1 MSMLLKG
8 GRVYINGAFLHRDI
22 LIDKGLIVLISE
34 HIEASPSVSVLDCG
48 GKAVFPGLA
57 DVHVHLREPG
67 FSYKETVR
75 SGAMAAAH
83 GGFTAVC
90 AMPNLNPPPDS
101 AERLRAQAVHAA
113 DAPVRVFSYGCIT
126 RGRSGEAVAP
136 LAENAPYAVAFSDDG
151 SGVQDERVMER
162 AMREAKAAGRILAAH
177 CEDITLVRGGCV
189 HDGDF
194 ARAHGLP
201 GISSA
206 SEYVQIE
213 RDLALAKKTGAA
225 YHVCHISTA
234 ESVALIRSA
243 KRAGADVTCET
254 APHYLYFCDELLEDD
269 GRFKMNPPIRS
280 AGDRAALLEGI
291 ADGTIDMIA
300 TDHAPHAAEE
310 KAGGLRRSLMGVP
323 GLESAFAACVTALVE
338 PGVISL
344 ERLAALMSVNP
355 SRRFSLPGRNGIA
368 AGAPADLT
376 VADVTRRGVFDARQ
390 TYTQSKRSPFDGL
403 TLTGAVCATIVN
415 GEIVWKES

>member
-34 HIEASPSVSVLDCG
+34 HIEASPSVPVLDCG

-162 AMREAKAAGRILAAH
+162 ARPKPPDASLPPTARIS
-177 CEDITLVRGGCV
+177 R
-189 HDGDF
+189 
-194 ARAHGLP
+194 
-201 GISSA
+201 SSA
-206 SEYVQIE
+206 AAASTTAIS
-213 RDLALAKKTGAA
+213 RARTG
-225 YHVCHISTA
+225 C
-234 ESVALIRSA
+234 
-243 KRAGADVTCET
+243 RAFR
-254 APHYLYFCDELLEDD
+254 P
-269 GRFKMNPPIRS
+269 
-280 AGDRAALLEGI
+280 RA
-291 ADGTIDMIA
+291 
-300 TDHAPHAAEE
+300 
-310 KAGGLRRSLMGVP
+310 
-323 GLESAFAACVTALVE
+323 
-338 PGVISL
+338 
-344 ERLAALMSVNP
+344 N
-355 SRRFSLPGRNGIA
+355 
-368 AGAPADLT
+368 
-376 VADVTRRGVFDARQ
+376 TRRLSATLRWRKRRAPPTTSATSPRRRASRSSAAPSGRAQ
-390 TYTQSKRSPFDGL
+390 TSPAKPRR
-403 TLTGAVCATIVN
+403 TICTSATSC
-415 GEIVWKES
+415 WRTTAASR

>member
-1 MSMLLKG
+1 
-8 GRVYINGAFLHRDI
+8 
-22 LIDKGLIVLISE
+22 
-34 HIEASPSVSVLDCG
+34 
-48 GKAVFPGLA
+48 
-57 DVHVHLREPG
+57 
-67 FSYKETVR
+67 
-75 SGAMAAAH
+75 MAAAH

-90 AMPNLNPPPDS
+90 AMPNLIPPPDS

-206 SEYVQIE
+206 SEYAQIE

-338 PGVISL
+338 PGVIPL

-355 SRRFSLPGRNGIA
+355 SRRFSLPGRNGIT

-376 VADVTRRGVFDARQ
+376 VADVTRRGVFDAQQ